1 MTLGD
6 DVMSVVPDM
15 REAAVTLLLDQGTI
29 SRPGTGSGTIDPI
42 TGDYTPPAGTTLYS
56 GSCRV
61 RHPTAQEQQVVF
73 GDINTTVSRYTVD
86 LRYDAP
92 LVEVGDVFTLTVT
105 ADPELADVP
114 MRVASIVGKSVLIY
128 RQLGLEVIE

>member
-6 DVMSVVPDM
+6 DVMSAVPDM
-15 REAAVTLLLDQGTI
+15 RDAALSMLIDEGTI
-29 SRPGTGSGTIDPI
+29 SRPGTGGGTIDPV
-42 TGDYTPPAGTTLYS
+42 TGDYTPPAGTTIYD
-56 GSCRV
+56 GRCRV

-86 LRYDAP
+86 LPYDAP
-92 LVEVGDVFTLTVT
+92 LVAVGDVFTLTST
-105 ADPELADVP
+105 ADPELAGVP